1 MIICYVTLNII
12 CRWSGSSTSSRC
24 SSSRTTDRCTTT
36 ASSASPSPRWPDRE
50 WERERGGQRQ
60 KILTYNY
67 WAKYSTTIS
76 ISYVFIS
83 TSLILIDWLY
93 SSALL
98 YYKWG
103 NFCFQVYPDDFGEFR
118 VRVSSNSGM
127 TETSAWVGEMPVG
140 EEYLAEQEPDLP
152 AWCNKVRSTWENR
165 SLTYTSLVK
174 QGE

>member
-1 MIICYVTLNII
+1 M
-12 CRWSGSSTSSRC
+12 
-24 SSSRTTDRCTTT
+24 
-36 ASSASPSPRWPDRE
+36 
-50 WERERGGQRQ
+50 
-60 KILTYNY
+60 
-67 WAKYSTTIS
+67 
-76 ISYVFIS
+76 
-83 TSLILIDWLY
+83 
-93 SSALL
+93 
-98 YYKWG
+98 
-103 NFCFQVYPDDFGEFR
+103 YPDDFGDFR